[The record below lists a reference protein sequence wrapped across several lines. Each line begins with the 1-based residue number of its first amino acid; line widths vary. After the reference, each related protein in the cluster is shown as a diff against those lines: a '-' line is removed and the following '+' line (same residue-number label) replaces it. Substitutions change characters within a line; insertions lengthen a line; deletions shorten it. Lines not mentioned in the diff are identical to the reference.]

1 MYVLENMSASEG
13 PLLFATPGRIIRV
26 DPSGHQEV
34 IVDTLSLPT
43 AMTMGPDGNLYVSNH
58 GYALGNPA
66 STEGEILKI
75 QLH

>member
-1 MYVLENMSASEG
+1 
-13 PLLFATPGRIIRV
+13 LLFTTPGRIIRV

-43 AMTMGPDGNLYVSNH
+43 AITMGPDGNLYVSNH
-58 GYALGNPA
+58 GYALVNPA
-66 STEGEILKI
+66 STEGEILKV